1 MNAFSPL
8 PVHQCLQAQRA
19 CSARWRPSRSI
30 PSSPGSNTRAAKV
43 RVSALPAPHTLIL
56 TKHLLHEG
64 GGGSFGVFFPNKEA
78 SGVLRIRD
86 PGLLHWL

>member
-56 TKHLLHEG
+56 SICCMREVVEALG
-64 GGGSFGVFFPNKEA
+64 FFFPNKEA